1 MTVLCVWNTC
11 LTALQFNEFT
21 TVLPLCLSRL
31 GTFFSKSCTV
41 HVADSE
47 EKVFQQLATLG
58 FSREGLPPALGGT
71 WNGFDDWLT
80 LQKCSLNESV
90 QLDALVRNTLWAYT
104 EQVTNSTNV
113 SAQNSDTQSDMK
125 PFSRAE
131 ENLIQDRKKYAHFDI
146 RDYTTVLVPG
156 IVPNIKKYAHFDI
169 RDYTRDKHSGI
180 SAEERD
186 HILRDIYGDTDV
198 KFTVTKEMEMEGRAR
213 AQFEE

>member
-1 MTVLCVWNTC
+1 MVDQKIILDCFAC
-11 LTALQFNEFT
+11 LKHLPHCTAIQWVHYH

-31 GTFFSKSCTV
+31 GTFFSKYCTV

-80 LQKCSLNESV
+80 LQKCALNESV

-146 RDYTTVLVPG
+146 RDYT
-156 IVPNIKKYAHFDI
+156 
-169 RDYTRDKHSGI
+169 RDKHSGI